1 MIIHFCLCTFFSFS
15 FFRITI
21 TFRIHGIFHLLFRND
36 GIVIAVT
43 FWQWVVEFIF
53 NILLIGLLAGLGAN
67 LKVDNFV
74 ALFSLWFGSTVVPSF
89 YFMAC
94 AEFRRDLETYGL
106 LKAFWIA
113 ITKDNYENYS

>member
-1 MIIHFCLCTFFSFS
+1 MRYFTFF
-15 FFRITI
+15 FRD
-21 TFRIHGIFHLLFRND
+21 D

-43 FWQWVVEFIF
+43 FWQWAVEFIF
-53 NILLIGLLAGLGAN
+53 NLLLIGLLAGLGAN
-67 LKVDNFV
+67 LLVDHFV
-74 ALFSLWFGSTVVPSF
+74 ALFSLWFGLSVVPSF

-113 ITKDNYENYS
+113 ITKDNYEN